1 MSTLRI
7 RVARDTPVSGE
18 FRWARLDAPPGTPAA
33 GSANLAE
40 PGVTGPCELVLA
52 GDLVLLERVAVPR
65 SQQKRLGES
74 LRYLAEEMALQEPE
88 RLHVAAA
95 PGPNRD
101 SLCLGVIE
109 RQWLQQ
115 LLARLQRAGL
125 VAESAYPETL
135 LPALAPRTW
144 TVVWGGNE
152 SFVRTGEH
160 DASMLDLAEA
170 GAAPT
175 ALRLALEQA
184 RARGDAPQALVVRC
198 APEVATPDLAAW
210 SQSLDLPVEDG
221 PAWHWSSAQPRPA
234 FELLQGEFQSRR
246 GAGAWVQRLRAAA
259 VLAIALGAINSVALA
274 LDWHAKARERD
285 ALLAQM
291 RGLYRE
297 TFGEGAVVVDAPLQM
312 QRALAQLR
320 ERSGRAGPSDFV
332 TLASIAAGVL
342 PPASQRQLE
351 RIAYDAG
358 TLTLTLRSAAGQPPT
373 ALPAVLRARGAPP
386 GYEVRIEPPG
396 SSGTLTVRLKAGGS
410 P

>member
-18 FRWARLDAPPGTPAA
+18 FRWVRLDAPPGAPVA
-33 GSANLAE
+33 GSANLAQA
-40 PGVTGPCELVLA
+40 GVAGPCELVLA

-65 SQQKRLGES
+65 SQQRRLGEA
-74 LRYLAEEMALQEPE
+74 LRYVAEEMALQEPE

-95 PGPNRD
+95 PGPDRG
-101 SLCLGVIE
+101 SLCLGVID
-109 RQWLQQ
+109 RPWLEQ
-115 LLARLQRAGL
+115 LLARLRRAGL
-125 VAESAYPETL
+125 VAESAYPESL

-152 SFVRTGEH
+152 GFVRTGEH
-160 DASMLDLAEA
+160 EASMLDLT
-170 GAAPT
+170 GPDTAP
-175 ALRLALEQA
+175 AVLRLALERA

-198 APEVATPDLAAW
+198 APDAPAPDLAAW

-234 FELLQGEFQSRR
+234 FEMLQGEFQSRR

-259 VLAIALGAINSVALA
+259 VLALAFAAINSFALA
-274 LDWHAKARERD
+274 LDWLAKAGERD

-297 TFGEGAVVVDAPLQM
+297 TFGESAVVVDAPLQM
-312 QRALAQLR
+312 QQALARLR
-320 ERSGRAGPSDFV
+320 ERSGRIGPSDFV
-332 TLASIAAGVL
+332 ALAGIAAGIL
-342 PPASQRQLE
+342 PPASQRQVE
-351 RIAYDAG
+351 GIAYDAG
-358 TLTLTLRSAAGQPPT
+358 TLTVSLKPPAGQSADPLL
-373 ALPAVLRARGAPP
+373 AALRARGAPP

-396 SSGTLTVRLKAGGS
+396 TSGSITVRLKARGQS
-410 P
+410 